1 MANGGGSGR
10 RLHPIVG
17 IFGAVAVIFRFPEVP
32 VAALIRNATV
42 DDQAASD
49 LTHAWWT
56 HRKEQYLLWEVCF
69 MQRKAYT
76 RYSREFKLE
85 AVRQA
90 ALGEKPKA
98 QIARALGIRVGHLRD
113 WRLQFEEEARTGV
126 VQPPPAVGQD
136 LEQLRREN
144 AKLKVENEILKKA
157 AIYFAGE
164 SK

>member
-1 MANGGGSGR
+1 M
-10 RLHPIVG
+10 P
-17 IFGAVAVIFRFPEVP
+17 
-32 VAALIRNATV
+32 
-42 DDQAASD
+42 
-49 LTHAWWT
+49 
-56 HRKEQYLLWEVCF
+56 RKP
-69 MQRKAYT
+69 YT

-126 VQPPPAVGQD
+126 THPPPAVGQD

-157 AIYFAGE
+157 AADSTGRRNSLMKSLSWCFVVQCLSGPFVEAPSDRIELGLRIP
-164 SK
+164 

>member
-1 MANGGGSGR
+1 
-10 RLHPIVG
+10 
-17 IFGAVAVIFRFPEVP
+17 
-32 VAALIRNATV
+32 
-42 DDQAASD
+42 
-49 LTHAWWT
+49 
-56 HRKEQYLLWEVCF
+56 
-69 MQRKAYT
+69 MQRKPYT

-90 ALGEKPKA
+90 ALGEKPKV

-126 VQPPPAVGQD
+126 AHPPPLASND

-144 AKLKVENEILKKA
+144 AKLRVENEILKKA

-164 SK
+164 LK

>member
-1 MANGGGSGR
+1 M
-10 RLHPIVG
+10 P
-17 IFGAVAVIFRFPEVP
+17 
-32 VAALIRNATV
+32 
-42 DDQAASD
+42 
-49 LTHAWWT
+49 
-56 HRKEQYLLWEVCF
+56 RKQ
-69 MQRKAYT
+69 YT
-76 RYSREFKLE
+76 RYSREFRLE

-113 WRLQFEEEARTGV
+113 WRLQFEEEARSGV
-126 VQPPPAVGQD
+126 TKPPPVASHD

>member
-1 MANGGGSGR
+1 M
-10 RLHPIVG
+10 
-17 IFGAVAVIFRFPEVP
+17 FME
-32 VAALIRNATV
+32 
-42 DDQAASD
+42 
-49 LTHAWWT
+49 
-56 HRKEQYLLWEVCF
+56 RKP
-69 MQRKAYT
+69 YT

-126 VQPPPAVGQD
+126 TQPPSAAGQD

>member
-1 MANGGGSGR
+1 MGR
-10 RLHPIVG
+10 KP
-17 IFGAVAVIFRFPEVP
+17 
-32 VAALIRNATV
+32 
-42 DDQAASD
+42 
-49 LTHAWWT
+49 
-56 HRKEQYLLWEVCF
+56 
-69 MQRKAYT
+69 YT

-90 ALGEKPKA
+90 AVGDKPKA

-113 WRLQFEEEARTGV
+113 WLLQFEEEARTGIAKA
-126 VQPPPAVGQD
+126 PPTNNQD

>member
-1 MANGGGSGR
+1 
-10 RLHPIVG
+10 
-17 IFGAVAVIFRFPEVP
+17 
-32 VAALIRNATV
+32 
-42 DDQAASD
+42 
-49 LTHAWWT
+49 
-56 HRKEQYLLWEVCF
+56 
-69 MQRKAYT
+69 MQRKPYT

-126 VQPPPAVGQD
+126 AQPPPAVGQD

-157 AIYFAGE
+157 AIYFASE

>member
-1 MANGGGSGR
+1 MEASRLTDAYRFGFIAYWTVRFYDVVSR
-10 RLHPIVG
+10 R
-17 IFGAVAVIFRFPEVP
+17 PE
-32 VAALIRNATV
+32 
-42 DDQAASD
+42 
-49 LTHAWWT
+49 
-56 HRKEQYLLWEVCF
+56 RKP
-69 MQRKAYT
+69 YT

-126 VQPPPAVGQD
+126 THPPPAVGQD

>member
-1 MANGGGSGR
+1 
-10 RLHPIVG
+10 
-17 IFGAVAVIFRFPEVP
+17 
-32 VAALIRNATV
+32 
-42 DDQAASD
+42 
-49 LTHAWWT
+49 
-56 HRKEQYLLWEVCF
+56 
-69 MQRKAYT
+69 MQRKPYT

-126 VQPPPAVGQD
+126 THPPPAAGQD

-144 AKLKVENEILKKA
+144 AKLKVENEIFKKSGHLLRGRIEVKYAFIDLHRRSYEVKALCDALQVSRSGYYA
-157 AIYFAGE
+157 ARGRAP
-164 SK
+164 S

>member
-1 MANGGGSGR
+1 MDT
-10 RLHPIVG
+10 
-17 IFGAVAVIFRFPEVP
+17 PER
-32 VAALIRNATV
+32 AI
-42 DDQAASD
+42 
-49 LTHAWWT
+49 
-56 HRKEQYLLWEVCF
+56 LLWEGCF
-69 MQRKAYT
+69 MPRKPYT

-113 WRLQFEEEARTGV
+113 WRLQFEEEARAGV
-126 VQPPPAVGQD
+126 SQLPPAVGQD

>member
-1 MANGGGSGR
+1 MGR
-10 RLHPIVG
+10 KP
-17 IFGAVAVIFRFPEVP
+17 
-32 VAALIRNATV
+32 
-42 DDQAASD
+42 
-49 LTHAWWT
+49 
-56 HRKEQYLLWEVCF
+56 
-69 MQRKAYT
+69 YT

-90 ALGEKPKA
+90 AVGDKPKA
-98 QIARALGIRVGHLRD
+98 QIARALGIRVGHLRE
-113 WRLQFEEEARTGV
+113 WRLQFEEEARTGIAK
-126 VQPPPAVGQD
+126 PPPTNNQD

>member
-1 MANGGGSGR
+1 MA
-10 RLHPIVG
+10 
-17 IFGAVAVIFRFPEVP
+17 
-32 VAALIRNATV
+32 
-42 DDQAASD
+42 
-49 LTHAWWT
+49 
-56 HRKEQYLLWEVCF
+56 RKP
-69 MQRKAYT
+69 YT

-113 WRLQFEEEARTGV
+113 WRLQFEEEARSGV
-126 VQPPPAVGQD
+126 THPPPAAGQD